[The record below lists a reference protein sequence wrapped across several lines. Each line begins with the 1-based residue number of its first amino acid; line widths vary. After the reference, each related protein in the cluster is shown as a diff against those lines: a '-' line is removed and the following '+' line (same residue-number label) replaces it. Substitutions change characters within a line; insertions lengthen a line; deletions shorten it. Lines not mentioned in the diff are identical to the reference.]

1 MKYGYVECVDTSDY
15 ISGDLVSVSVGF
27 MVDRSILY
35 EFMDCLKP
43 IDENAP
49 REPIEAILE
58 HSCGKVV
65 EQ

>member
-15 ISGDLVSVSVGF
+15 KGSDLVSVSVGF
-27 MVDRSILY
+27 MVDRSVLY

-43 IDENAP
+43 IDKNAP

-58 HSCGKVV
+58 HSCGKAV

>member
-15 ISGDLVSVSVGF
+15 NGDLVNVSVDF
-27 MVDRSILY
+27 MVDRSVLY

-43 IDENAP
+43 IDKNAP

-58 HSCGKVV
+58 HSCGKAV
-65 EQ
+65 ER